1 MICAKCGE
9 PMDQTD
15 KNSFSGRVIREYLCR
30 KCGHTDW
37 EDDGVALWQ
46 VLHDAREKDEAE
58 AAANSAAN
66 PAPPTP
72 ASAAPAQP
80 SLRSN
85 SKLRASRLAVKF
97 RAHLNF
103 WPGRR
108 VAATRRPPRG
118 VPAWKPAKNRDA
130 HGDILAHNLG
140 RFRAAK
146 SGYMSGM
153 VMYWS
158 VGLAGALVQE
168 KHLD

>member
-15 KNSFSGRVIREYLCR
+15 KNSFSSRVIREYLCR

-80 SLRSN
+80 EPRQPAQS
-85 SKLRASRLAVKF
+85 
-97 RAHLNF
+97 
-103 WPGRR
+103 
-108 VAATRRPPRG
+108 PPRSL
-118 VPAWKPAKNRDA
+118 WQ
-130 HGDILAHNLG
+130 LL
-140 RFRAAK
+140 
-146 SGYMSGM
+146 
-153 VMYWS
+153 
-158 VGLAGALVQE
+158 VGFIRWG
-168 KHLD
+168 K